1 MHFPTILAS
10 MLTVSGAMAA
20 VKQEPTVGVA
30 VMTYNG
36 DDSLPLNVPF
46 GVLSTNKGVKVT
58 DLEITGIYSSV
69 KGVKAP
75 KADQVTCQAYKDKWA
90 TIPAS
95 KDFTKSVVL
104 DKPVAQAWVLC
115 RVKASKLFHGLV
127 RHPCPGQLTTPPSRT
142 YTYNANAISSTPGIT
157 YKAIPGVERL
167 EDYRPGGY
175 HPVLINDC
183 LHKRHRIVH
192 KLGHGSFS
200 TAWLALDQ
208 ETSAYVAVK
217 VGTADADTHEANILC
232 QLAAAPLDEPL
243 IPTVIDQ
250 FSIDGPNG
258 THPCLV
264 TTPARCSFADAK
276 EESDSRLFPLDAAR
290 SLAAQLVTAVSHVH
304 SHGYAHGDLHLG
316 NLLLRVP
323 ASLNILTVEQF
334 YAKFGAPDPEPVMSI
349 NDIPIPTSGV
359 PSHAFP
365 PVWLGIPSDEL
376 SLDEARLLLSDFGVT
391 FRPGDESRFQSN
403 APLVVRP
410 PESYFEPN
418 TSLTLGSDIWSLGC
432 LIFELFAH
440 RSLIDGIIA
449 PQDDITAQQVHL
461 QGPLPHEWWNNWTER
476 PKWFDAAGKPLSK
489 ERDIWSWDRRFEQW
503 IQEPRQ
509 SLGMD
514 SIDEEEKA
522 AFLELLK
529 WMLAWKPADRPT
541 AQQVLDSIWIRH
553 WALPAYK
560 NGRGV

>member
-1 MHFPTILAS
+1 MIVTPDCQ
-10 MLTVSGAMAA
+10 V
-20 VKQEPTVGVA
+20 EP
-30 VMTYNG
+30 
-36 DDSLPLNVPF
+36 
-46 GVLSTNKGVKVT
+46 
-58 DLEITGIYSSV
+58 I
-69 KGVKAP
+69 
-75 KADQVTCQAYKDKWA
+75 
-90 TIPAS
+90 
-95 KDFTKSVVL
+95 
-104 DKPVAQAWVLC
+104 
-115 RVKASKLFHGLV
+115 
-127 RHPCPGQLTTPPSRT
+127 
-142 YTYNANAISSTPGIT
+142 
-157 YKAIPGVERL
+157 

-175 HPVLINDC
+175 HPIQINDS
-183 LHKRHRIVH
+183 LHDDRYRIVH

-208 ETSAYVAVK
+208 KALAYVAVK
-217 VGTADADTHEANILC
+217 VGTADADKHEADVLC
-232 QLAAAPLDEPL
+232 RLAAAPLDEPL

-250 FSIDGPNG
+250 FIIDGPNG
-258 THPCLV
+258 IHFCLV

-304 SHGYAHGDLHLG
+304 SYGYAHGDLHLG
-316 NLLLRVP
+316 NLLLRLP
-323 ASLNILTVEQF
+323 NSLNSLTVEQL
-334 YAKFGAPDPEPVMSI
+334 YAKFGAPDPEPITSVKGV
-349 NDIPIPTSGV
+349 PIPTSGV

-391 FRPGDESRFQSN
+391 FRPDDESRFQSN

-432 LIFELFAH
+432 LIFELLAH

-461 QGPLPHEWWNNWTER
+461 QGLLPPEWWNNWTER
-476 PKWFDAAGKPLSK
+476 SKWFDAAGRPLSK

-514 SIDEEEKA
+514 SMGEEEKA

-529 WMLAWKPADRPT
+529 WMLDWKPADWPT
-541 AQQVLDSIWIRH
+541 AQQVLDSIWIRD
-553 WALPAYK
+553 WALPAYTK
-560 NGRGV
+560 GRGNQG